1 LRPEFRFC
9 AIAAAAA
16 AAFFFA
22 AARAQPKGDIT
33 LVSGPGAGL
42 TQSKCQICHELRHI
56 ERARLSRGEWADN
69 LKNMRERGT
78 PMSDEELAIIL
89 DYLAAYYSRDPAPPA
104 APDTLAA
111 GGGDPVAALLQ
122 AHACSTCHS
131 VEKAV
136 VGPAFRDIARR
147 YAAQAD
153 APARLAQ
160 KIRQG
165 GQGAWGQVPMPPA
178 ATLSE
183 PELTTLVQWV
193 LQQK

>member
-1 LRPEFRFC
+1 LRLSTRGLLQ
-9 AIAAAAA
+9 AAAAA

-22 AARAQPKGDIT
+22 VAWAQHAGDIT

-78 PMSDEELAIIL
+78 PMTDEELAIIL
-89 DYLAAYYSRDPAPPA
+89 DYLAAYYSRDPAPPP

-111 GGGDPVAALLQ
+111 GGGDPMAALLQ
-122 AHACSTCHS
+122 AHACSTCHT

-136 VGPAFRDIARR
+136 VGPAFRDIAKR
-147 YAAQAD
+147 YARQAD
-153 APARLAQ
+153 APALLAR

-178 ATLSE
+178 TTLSDT
-183 PELTTLVQWV
+183 ELTTLVQWV

>member
-1 LRPEFRFC
+1 LRLSTRGLLQ
-9 AIAAAAA
+9 AAAAA
-16 AAFFFA
+16 AAFFFVVA
-22 AARAQPKGDIT
+22 WAQHAGDIT

-78 PMSDEELAIIL
+78 PMTDQELAIIL
-89 DYLAAYYSRDPAPPA
+89 DYLAAYYSRDPAPPP

-111 GGGDPVAALLQ
+111 GGGDPMAALLQ
-122 AHACSTCHS
+122 AHACSTCHT

-136 VGPAFRDIARR
+136 IGPAFRDIAKR
-147 YAAQAD
+147 YATQAD
-153 APARLAQ
+153 APALLAR

-178 ATLSE
+178 TTLSDT
-183 PELTTLVQWV
+183 ELTTLVQWV